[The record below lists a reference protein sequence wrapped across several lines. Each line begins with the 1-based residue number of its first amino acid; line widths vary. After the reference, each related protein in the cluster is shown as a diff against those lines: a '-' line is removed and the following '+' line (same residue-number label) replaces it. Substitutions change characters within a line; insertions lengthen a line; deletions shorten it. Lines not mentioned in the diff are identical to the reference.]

1 MSKRKLIIDRV
12 TGEVLNAVLAA
23 DGWHPGGDVDVVD
36 DIWGAGPGDRIV
48 GGRLERPSRPVPAPP
63 PPEMEAARQ
72 ALAEAEQAWQDGDI
86 ARMRRALERLKLSG
100 VITDGDTTS
109 VV

>member
-1 MSKRKLIIDRV
+1 MIDENGTVINAILADDDFQLPGATII
-12 TGEVLNAVLAA
+12 
-23 DGWHPGGDVDVVD
+23 D

-48 GGRLERPSRPVPAPP
+48 GGRLERPSRPVPAPL
-63 PPEMEAARQ
+63 PPELEAARQ

-86 ARMRRALERLKLSG
+86 ARMRRALERLKLSE
-100 VITDGDTTS
+100 VIKDGDTTS